1 MNASEGA
8 FVRFGVRDDV
18 HVKGDPE
25 VGDVTFLIGSDYKY
39 EFSADHFQRVG
50 YSCEDEFSADVGE

>member
-1 MNASEGA
+1 MDASEGA

-39 EFSADHFQRVG
+39 EFSADHFR
-50 YSCEDEFSADVGE
+50 